1 MMTQSNG
8 DNRGPGRPRDEE
20 ARRRILQAASDLL
33 EAVGF
38 GGVTVEAIAE
48 RAGASKATV
57 YRWWPNKASVVTEAF
72 RHSVSPDFPF
82 AETGSLCGDVKEQ
95 LRRFSK
101 FLVGRK
107 GRLLTAFLIAAQS
120 DQELA
125 AAFRD
130 HWIAP
135 LRARG
140 RVVLGTHQANGE
152 LPADADLD
160 LVMDMMYAPLYY
172 NLLTGYRPISANYAE
187 AVTRAVLNGV
197 RAAAVRQSSAADR
210 DPVTPPPKKNSPK

>member
-1 MMTQSNG
+1 MSSSQVNG
-8 DNRGPGRPRDEE
+8 DSRGPGRPRDEE
-20 ARRRILQAASDLL
+20 VRKRILEAAGNLL
-33 EAVGF
+33 EETGF
-38 GGVTVEAIAE
+38 GGITVEAIAE

-57 YRWWPNKASVVTEAF
+57 YRWWPNKASVLTEAF
-72 RHSVSPDFPF
+72 RHAVSPDFPF
-82 AETGSLCGDVKEQ
+82 SETGSLCGDVKEQ

-101 FLVGRK
+101 FILGRR
-107 GRLLTAFLIAAQS
+107 GRILTAFLVAAQS
-120 DQELA
+120 DPELA

-130 HWIAP
+130 HWITP

-140 RVVLGTHQANGE
+140 RVVLGAHQANGE

-172 NLLTGYRPISANYAE
+172 NLLTGYRAVSAGYAE

-197 RAAAVRQSSAADR
+197 RGRGAHL
-210 DPVTPPPKKNSPK
+210 PGNKP

>member
-1 MMTQSNG
+1 MSSSQLNG
-8 DNRGPGRPRDEE
+8 DSRGPGRPRDEE
-20 ARRRILQAASDLL
+20 VRKRILDAASDLL
-33 EAVGF
+33 EETGF
-38 GGVTVEAIAE
+38 GGITVDAIAE

-57 YRWWPNKASVVTEAF
+57 YRWWPNKASVLTEAF
-72 RHSVSPDFPF
+72 RHTVSSDFPF
-82 AETGSLCGDVKEQ
+82 SETGSLCGDVKEQ

-101 FLVGRK
+101 FILGRR
-107 GRLLTAFLIAAQS
+107 GRILTAFLVAAQS
-120 DQELA
+120 DPELA
-125 AAFRD
+125 AAFRE
-130 HWIAP
+130 HWITP

-172 NLLTGYRPISANYAE
+172 NLLTGYRPVSASYAE

-197 RAAAVRQSSAADR
+197 RERAAHSQRNKS
-210 DPVTPPPKKNSPK
+210 

>member
-1 MMTQSNG
+1 MSSSQLNG
-8 DNRGPGRPRDEE
+8 DSRGPGRPRDEE
-20 ARRRILQAASDLL
+20 VRKRILDAASDLL
-33 EAVGF
+33 EETGF
-38 GGVTVEAIAE
+38 GGVTVDAIAE

-57 YRWWPNKASVVTEAF
+57 YRWWPNKASVLTEAF
-72 RHSVSPDFPF
+72 RHTVSSDFPF
-82 AETGSLCGDVKEQ
+82 SETGSLCGDVKEQ

-101 FLVGRK
+101 FILGRR
-107 GRLLTAFLIAAQS
+107 GRILTAFLVAAQS
-120 DQELA
+120 DPELA
-125 AAFRD
+125 AAFRE
-130 HWIAP
+130 HWITP

-172 NLLTGYRPISANYAE
+172 NLLTGYRPVSASYAE

-197 RAAAVRQSSAADR
+197 RERAAHSQRNKS
-210 DPVTPPPKKNSPK
+210 

>member
-1 MMTQSNG
+1 MLTQQSNG
-8 DNRGPGRPRDEE
+8 DNRGPGRPRDED
-20 ARRRILQAASDLL
+20 ARKRILKAASDLL
-33 EAVGF
+33 ESVGF

-95 LRRFSK
+95 LRRFSR
-101 FLVGRK
+101 FLVGRR

-125 AAFRD
+125 TAFRD
-130 HWIAP
+130 HWITP

-140 RVVLGTHQANGE
+140 RVVLGAHQANGE
-152 LPADADLD
+152 LPVDADLD

-172 NLLTGYRPISANYAE
+172 NLLTGYRPISSTYAE

-197 RAAAVRQSSAADR
+197 RAAAGSRPNSADDQLAI
-210 DPVTPPPKKNSPK
+210 PSHK